1 MRLVPGG
8 DAKDR
13 LFIDLPTYQQIMTL
27 NLYFLRHGQTASS
40 RGNLFCGSI
49 DPALTDDGEEMA
61 ELFAKAYASTTW
73 QAIYCSPKERA
84 ILTAEPL
91 ANALKMELQ
100 LRDGLQE
107 INYGAWEGKDVATV
121 DLEFH
126 DDYLRWLAD
135 PGWNPPTGGE
145 SAMTIAARALAVI
158 EEISQKY
165 SDGNVLVVSHKAT
178 IRILLCSLLGIDA
191 GRFRYR
197 LGMPV
202 SSISIVEFSTHGPLL
217 KVLADRSHLTDR
229 LRALPGT

>member
-1 MRLVPGG
+1 
-8 DAKDR
+8 
-13 LFIDLPTYQQIMTL
+13 MTL

-49 DPALTDDGEEMA
+49 DPALTPDGEEMA
-61 ELFAKAYASTTW
+61 EVFAKAYASAPW
-73 QAIYCSPKERA
+73 SAIYCSPKERA

-107 INYGAWEGKDVATV
+107 INYGVWEGKDVATV
-121 DLEFH
+121 DREYH

-135 PGWNPPTGGE
+135 PGWNAPTGGE
-145 SAMTIAARALAVI
+145 SAMAIAARALAVV

-165 SDGNVLVVSHKAT
+165 TTGNVLVVSHKAT

-202 SSISIVEFSTHGPLL
+202 CSVSVVEFSTHGPLL
-217 KVLADRSHLTDR
+217 KTLADRSHLTAR
-229 LRALPGT
+229 LRDLPGT

>member
-1 MRLVPGG
+1 
-8 DAKDR
+8 
-13 LFIDLPTYQQIMTL
+13 MTL

-49 DPALTDDGEEMA
+49 DPGLTADGEEMA
-61 ELFAKAYASTTW
+61 QVFATAYASTPW
-73 QAIYCSPKERA
+73 EAIYCSPKERA

-91 ANALKMELQ
+91 ADALKMELQ
-100 LRDGLQE
+100 IRDGLQE
-107 INYGAWEGKDVATV
+107 INYGKWEGKDVATV
-121 DLEFH
+121 DVEYH

-135 PGWNPPTGGE
+135 PGWNAPTDGE

-158 EEISQKY
+158 EEISQKHTT
-165 SDGNVLVVSHKAT
+165 GNVLLVSHKAT

-202 SSISIVEFSTHGPLL
+202 ASVSIVEFGKHGPLL

>member
-1 MRLVPGG
+1 M
-8 DAKDR
+8 
-13 LFIDLPTYQQIMTL
+13 IMTL

-49 DPALTDDGEEMA
+49 DPGLTTDGEEMA
-61 ELFAKAYASTTW
+61 KVFATAYTDTPW
-73 QAIYCSPKERA
+73 EAIYCSPKERA
-84 ILTAEPL
+84 VLTAEPL
-91 ANALKMELQ
+91 AIALKMELQ

-107 INYGAWEGKDVATV
+107 INYGTWEGKDVATV
-121 DLEFH
+121 DRDYH

-158 EEISQKY
+158 EEISQQHTT
-165 SDGNVLVVSHKAT
+165 GNVLLVSHKAT

-202 SSISIVEFSTHGPLL
+202 CSVSIVEFGAHGPLL
-217 KVLADRSHLTDR
+217 KVLADRSHLTQR
-229 LRALPGT
+229 LRDLPGT

>member
-1 MRLVPGG
+1 MP
-8 DAKDR
+8 
-13 LFIDLPTYQQIMTL
+13 L
-27 NLYFLRHGQTASS
+27 NIYFLRHGQTASS
-40 RGNLFCGSI
+40 RSNLFCGSI
-49 DPALTDDGEEMA
+49 DPGLTPDGEEMA
-61 ELFAKAYASTTW
+61 AVFAQAYASTPW
-73 QAIYCSPKERA
+73 AAIYCSPKERA
-84 ILTAEPL
+84 ILTAEPIAERL
-91 ANALKMELQ
+91 GIELQ

-107 INYGAWEGKDVATV
+107 IDYGAWEGKDTATV
-121 DLEFH
+121 DREYH

-135 PGWNPPTGGE
+135 PGWNAPTGGE
-145 SAMTIAARALAVI
+145 SAMTIAARAIAVL

-165 SDGNVLVVSHKAT
+165 TEGNVLVVSHKAT

-202 SSISIVEFSTHGPLL
+202 GSVSVVEFSQYGPLL

>member
-1 MRLVPGG
+1 MN
-8 DAKDR
+8 
-13 LFIDLPTYQQIMTL
+13 L
-27 NLYFLRHGQTASS
+27 NIYFLRHGQTASS

-49 DPALTDDGEEMA
+49 DPGLTTDGEEMA
-61 ELFAKAYASTTW
+61 AVFATAYANTPW
-73 QAIYCSPKERA
+73 EAIYCSPKERA

-91 ANALKMELQ
+91 AHKLNMELQ

-121 DLEFH
+121 DREYH
-126 DDYLRWLAD
+126 D
-135 PGWNPPTGGE
+135 
-145 SAMTIAARALAVI
+145 
-158 EEISQKY
+158 
-165 SDGNVLVVSHKAT
+165 VSHKAT

-202 SSISIVEFSTHGPLL
+202 GSVSIVEFGQYGPLL

>member
-1 MRLVPGG
+1 
-8 DAKDR
+8 
-13 LFIDLPTYQQIMTL
+13 MTL

-49 DPALTDDGEEMA
+49 DPALTPDGEEMA
-61 ELFAKAYASTTW
+61 EVFAKAYTSTPW
-73 QAIYCSPKERA
+73 EAIYCSPKERA

-91 ANALKMELQ
+91 ANALKIELQ
-100 LRDGLQE
+100 LREGLQE
-107 INYGAWEGKDVATV
+107 INYGVWEGKDVATV
-121 DLEFH
+121 DREYH

-165 SDGNVLVVSHKAT
+165 ATGNVLVVSHKAT

-202 SSISIVEFSTHGPLL
+202 CSLSVVEFGTHGPLL
-217 KVLADRSHLTDR
+217 KTLADRSHLTDR
-229 LRALPGT
+229 LRDLPGT

>member
-1 MRLVPGG
+1 
-8 DAKDR
+8 
-13 LFIDLPTYQQIMTL
+13 MTL

-49 DPALTDDGEEMA
+49 DPGLTADGEEMA
-61 ELFAKAYASTTW
+61 QVFAKAYATTDW

-91 ANALKMELQ
+91 ADALKIKLQ
-100 LRDGLQE
+100 MRDGLQE
-107 INYGAWEGKDVATV
+107 INYGSWEGKDVATV
-121 DLEFH
+121 DAEYH

-135 PGWNPPTGGE
+135 PGWNAPTGGE

-158 EEISQKY
+158 EEISQQY
-165 SDGNVLVVSHKAT
+165 TTGNVLVVSHKAT

-202 SSISIVEFSTHGPLL
+202 CSLSIVEFGTHGPLL
-217 KVLADRSHLTDR
+217 KVLADRI
-229 LRALPGT
+229 

>member
-1 MRLVPGG
+1 
-8 DAKDR
+8 
-13 LFIDLPTYQQIMTL
+13 MTL

-49 DPALTDDGEEMA
+49 DPTLTPDGEEMA
-61 ELFAKAYASTTW
+61 DVFAKVYASTAW
-73 QAIYCSPKERA
+73 EAIYCSPKERA

-107 INYGAWEGKDVATV
+107 INYGVWEGKDVATV
-121 DLEFH
+121 DRDDH

-135 PGWNPPTGGE
+135 PAWNPPTGGE
-145 SAMTIAARALAVI
+145 SAMAIAARALAVV
-158 EEISQKY
+158 EEISQHHTT
-165 SDGNVLVVSHKAT
+165 GNVLVVSHKAT

-202 SSISIVEFSTHGPLL
+202 CSVSVVEFGTHGPLL
-217 KVLADRSHLTDR
+217 KTLADRSHLTDR
-229 LRALPGT
+229 LRDLPGT

>member
-1 MRLVPGG
+1 
-8 DAKDR
+8 
-13 LFIDLPTYQQIMTL
+13 MTL

-49 DPALTDDGEEMA
+49 DPGLTADGEEMA
-61 ELFAKAYASTTW
+61 EEFAKAYVSTPW
-73 QAIYCSPKERA
+73 EAIYCSPKERA
-84 ILTAEPL
+84 VLTAEPL
-91 ANALKMELQ
+91 ANALQMKLH

-107 INYGAWEGKDVATV
+107 INYGTWEGKDVATV
-121 DLEFH
+121 DAEYH

-145 SAMTIAARALAVI
+145 SAMAIAARALAVV
-158 EEISQKY
+158 EEISQEHAT
-165 SDGNVLVVSHKAT
+165 GNVLVVSHKAT

-202 SSISIVEFSTHGPLL
+202 CSISIVEFGQHGPLL
-217 KVLADRSHLTDR
+217 KVLADRAHLTER
-229 LRALPGT
+229 LRNLPGT

>member
-1 MRLVPGG
+1 MPRIAYL
-8 DAKDR
+8 
-13 LFIDLPTYQQIMTL
+13 IDLPTYQQIMTL

-49 DPALTDDGEEMA
+49 DPALTADGEEMA
-61 ELFAKAYASTTW
+61 ELFAKAYTNTAW
-73 QAIYCSPKERA
+73 EAIYCSPKERA

-121 DLEFH
+121 DREFH

-158 EEISQKY
+158 EEISQTH

-202 SSISIVEFSTHGPLL
+202 SSVSIVAHC
-217 KVLADRSHLTDR
+217 
-229 LRALPGT
+229 

>member
-1 MRLVPGG
+1 
-8 DAKDR
+8 
-13 LFIDLPTYQQIMTL
+13 MTL

-49 DPALTDDGEEMA
+49 DPGLTADGEEMA
-61 ELFAKAYASTTW
+61 QTFATAYTNTPW
-73 QAIYCSPKERA
+73 EAIYCSPKERA

-91 ANALKMELQ
+91 ADKLKIDLQ

-107 INYGAWEGKDVATV
+107 INYGTWEGKDVATV
-121 DLEFH
+121 DAEYH

-135 PGWNPPTGGE
+135 PGWNAPTGGE

-158 EEISQKY
+158 EEIIQQHPT
-165 SDGNVLVVSHKAT
+165 GNVLVVSHKAT

-202 SSISIVEFSTHGPLL
+202 CSVSIVEFGAHGPLL

-229 LRALPGT
+229 LRDLPGT

>member
-1 MRLVPGG
+1 
-8 DAKDR
+8 
-13 LFIDLPTYQQIMTL
+13 MTL

-49 DPALTDDGEEMA
+49 DPGLTADGEEMA
-61 ELFAKAYASTTW
+61 QVFAKAYAKTPW
-73 QAIYCSPKERA
+73 EAIYCSPKERA

-91 ANALKMELQ
+91 ADALQMKLQ

-121 DLEFH
+121 DREYH

-135 PGWNPPTGGE
+135 PGWNAPTGGE
-145 SAMTIAARALAVI
+145 NAMSIAARALAVV
-158 EEISQKY
+158 EEISQVHTT
-165 SDGNVLVVSHKAT
+165 GNVLVVSHKAT

-202 SSISIVEFSTHGPLL
+202 CSVSIVEFSKHGPLL

-229 LRALPGT
+229 LRELPGT

>member
-1 MRLVPGG
+1 
-8 DAKDR
+8 
-13 LFIDLPTYQQIMTL
+13 MTL

-49 DPALTDDGEEMA
+49 DPGLTPEGEEMA
-61 ELFAKAYASTTW
+61 AVFATAYASTPW
-73 QAIYCSPKERA
+73 EAIYCSPKERA

-91 ANALKMELQ
+91 ANQLKMELQ

-107 INYGAWEGKDVATV
+107 IDYGAWEGKDVETV
-121 DLEFH
+121 DREHH

-135 PGWNPPTGGE
+135 PGWNPPTKGE
-145 SAMTIAARALAVI
+145 SAMTIATRSLAVL

-165 SDGNVLVVSHKAT
+165 AHGNVLVVSHKAT

-202 SSISIVEFSTHGPLL
+202 ASISIVEFGQHGPLL

-229 LRALPGT
+229 LRNLPGT

>member
-1 MRLVPGG
+1 
-8 DAKDR
+8 
-13 LFIDLPTYQQIMTL
+13 MTL

-49 DPALTDDGEEMA
+49 DPALTPDGEEMA
-61 ELFAKAYASTTW
+61 DVFAKVYASTSW
-73 QAIYCSPKERA
+73 EAIYCSPKERA

-107 INYGAWEGKDVATV
+107 INYGVWEGKDVATV
-121 DLEFH
+121 DRDYH

-135 PGWNPPTGGE
+135 PAWNPPTGGE
-145 SAMTIAARALAVI
+145 SAMALAARALAVV
-158 EEISQKY
+158 EEISQHHTT
-165 SDGNVLVVSHKAT
+165 GNVLVVSHKAT

-202 SSISIVEFSTHGPLL
+202 CSVSVVEFGTHGPLL
-217 KVLADRSHLTDR
+217 KTLADRSHLTDR
-229 LRALPGT
+229 LRDLPGT

>member
-1 MRLVPGG
+1 MPRIAYL
-8 DAKDR
+8 
-13 LFIDLPTYQQIMTL
+13 IDLPTYQQIMTL

-49 DPALTDDGEEMA
+49 DPALTADGEEMA
-61 ELFAKAYASTTW
+61 ELFAKAYTNTAW
-73 QAIYCSPKERA
+73 EAIYCSPKERA

-121 DLEFH
+121 DREFH

-158 EEISQKY
+158 EEISQTH

-202 SSISIVEFSTHGPLL
+202 SSVSIVEFGTHGPLL

-229 LRALPGT
+229 LRDLPGT

>member
-1 MRLVPGG
+1 
-8 DAKDR
+8 
-13 LFIDLPTYQQIMTL
+13 MTL

-49 DPALTDDGEEMA
+49 DPTLTPDGEEMA
-61 ELFAKAYASTTW
+61 DVFAKVYASTAW
-73 QAIYCSPKERA
+73 EAIYCSPKERA

-107 INYGAWEGKDVATV
+107 INYGVWEGKDVATV
-121 DLEFH
+121 DRDYH

-135 PGWNPPTGGE
+135 PAWNPPTGGE
-145 SAMTIAARALAVI
+145 SAMAIAARALAVV
-158 EEISQKY
+158 EEISQHHTT
-165 SDGNVLVVSHKAT
+165 GNVLVVSHKAT

-202 SSISIVEFSTHGPLL
+202 CSVSVVEFGTHGPLL
-217 KVLADRSHLTDR
+217 KTLADRSHLTDR
-229 LRALPGT
+229 LRDLPGT

>member
-1 MRLVPGG
+1 
-8 DAKDR
+8 
-13 LFIDLPTYQQIMTL
+13 MTL

-49 DPALTDDGEEMA
+49 DPSLTPDGEEMA
-61 ELFAKAYASTTW
+61 EVFAKVYTSTSW
-73 QAIYCSPKERA
+73 EAIYCSPKERA

-107 INYGAWEGKDVATV
+107 INYGVWEGKDVATV
-121 DLEFH
+121 DRDYH

-135 PGWNPPTGGE
+135 PAWNPPTGGE
-145 SAMTIAARALAVI
+145 SAMAIAARALAVV
-158 EEISQKY
+158 EEISQHHTT
-165 SDGNVLVVSHKAT
+165 GNVLVVSHKAT

-202 SSISIVEFSTHGPLL
+202 CSVSVVEFGTHGPLL
-217 KVLADRSHLTDR
+217 KTLADRSHLTDR
-229 LRALPGT
+229 LRDLPGT

>member
-1 MRLVPGG
+1 
-8 DAKDR
+8 
-13 LFIDLPTYQQIMTL
+13 
-27 NLYFLRHGQTASS
+27 
-40 RGNLFCGSI
+40 
-49 DPALTDDGEEMA
+49 MA
-61 ELFAKAYASTTW
+61 EVFATAYASTPW
-73 QAIYCSPKERA
+73 EGIYCSPKERA

-91 ANALKMELQ
+91 ANKLKIELQ

-121 DLEFH
+121 DREYH

-135 PGWNPPTGGE
+135 PGWNPPTDGE
-145 SAMTIAARALAVI
+145 SAMTIATRSIAIL
-158 EEISQKY
+158 EEISQKHTK
-165 SDGNVLVVSHKAT
+165 GNVLVVSHKAT

-202 SSISIVEFSTHGPLL
+202 GSVSVVEFGHYGPLL